1 MTTPP
6 TFVSGAILT
15 AAQMNSIGLWQV
27 SNTTVGSG
35 VTTHVVSSCFS
46 TDYVNYKLVIN
57 GMTGTELEA
66 ALFLKLSGTSGST
79 YYGNDVENRASTA
92 SIYQV
97 SASNGTSTGCWLG
110 RISTSGVMGF
120 EAVIYSPFL
129 ATSTNVTNSFAG
141 RNYNGSGG
149 THDSNAAS
157 STGFTLSVSA
167 GTISAGTVKVYGFN

>member
-15 AAQMNSIGLWQV
+15 AAQMSAIGLWQV
-27 SNTTVGSG
+27 SNTTVGSA
-35 VTTHVVSSCFS
+35 VATHVVSNCFS
-46 TDYVNYKLVIN
+46 ADYVNYKLVIN
-57 GMTGTELEA
+57 GLTATDLEA

-79 YYGNDVENRASTA
+79 YFGNDVENKVGTT

-97 SASNGTSTGCWLG
+97 SSSNGTSTGCWLG
-110 RISTSGVMGF
+110 RTSTSGVMGF

-129 ATSTNVTNSFAG
+129 ATSTNLTNAFAG
-141 RNYNGSGG
+141 RTYNGSGG

-157 STGFTLSVSA
+157 STGFTLSVSS